1 MSQNTLHFVILQ
13 TRCMQSTFVHPT
25 GATPVEFESGPNQ
38 GRVETDIPPHIIDTS
53 IKVIKVD
60 NVAVSSQL

>member
-1 MSQNTLHFVILQ
+1 
-13 TRCMQSTFVHPT
+13 MQSTFVHPT

-60 NVAVSSQL
+60 NVAVSSPL